1 MGRLATMR
9 AVFLCALAALP
20 ALVSAASAWN
30 DFVSYTAPVEA
41 PKASAGALNLATTFA
56 DPASYNAVTY
66 VQPGCSSQST
76 SDDCRAVTVNSLI
89 GSGTTSATV
98 NKKIC
103 TMCKKAA
110 LGTDFYSTMASFDCN
125 AVSDTNPVPPQCMSC
140 LTKGFGSIEATPGFY
155 LPCGCQG
162 TCVDV
167 SGNSTA
173 NFAKAGLKGSSLSV
187 DYKFEPASMAQTSE
201 AIATRYAQGYKLE
214 TCQDYITNK
223 IVLTCNQISIFH
235 FVLWPSVL
243 GGAALLFTAMS
254 MSYMQLDMD
263 SLLYTVG
270 SSGKKDN

>member
-1 MGRLATMR
+1 MGSRLATMR

-30 DFVSYTAPVEA
+30 DFVSHTAPVEA
-41 PKASAGALNLATTFA
+41 PKGSVGALNLATFA
-56 DPASYNAVTY
+56 NPMAHTAVTY
-66 VQPGCSSQST
+66 VQPGCSSSST
-76 SDDCRAVTVNSLI
+76 TDDCRAVTVNSLI
-89 GSGTTSATV
+89 GSGTTAEI

-103 TMCKKAA
+103 KKCKAAA
-110 LGTDFYSTMASFDCN
+110 LGTDFYSTMASFDCD
-125 AVSDTNPVPPQCMSC
+125 AVSLTNPVPPQCMSC
-140 LTKGFGSIEATPGFY
+140 LAKGFGTTEATPGFY

-173 NFAKAGLKGSSLSV
+173 NFAKAGLKGSSL
-187 DYKFEPASMAQTSE
+187 DGGAYKFTTAYAATSANQAAKYASGYELTS
-201 AIATRYAQGYKLE
+201 
-214 TCQDYITNK
+214 CQDYITNK
-223 IVLTCNQISIFH
+223 IVLTCNQISIYH

-243 GGAALLFTAMS
+243 GGIALVFTAMS
-254 MSYMQLDMD
+254 MAYMQLDMD

>member
-1 MGRLATMR
+1 MR

-20 ALVSAASAWN
+20 ALVSASSAWN
-30 DFVSYTAPVEA
+30 DFVTHTAPVEA
-41 PKASAGALNLATTFA
+41 PKGSVGALNLATTFA
-56 DPASYNAVTY
+56 NPAEYSKVTY
-66 VQPGCSSQST
+66 IQPQCSSGST
-76 SDDCRAVTVNSLI
+76 DDDCRAVTVNKFI
-89 GSGTTSATV
+89 GSETDV

-103 TMCKKAA
+103 TMCKAAA
-110 LGTDFYSTMASFDCN
+110 LGTDFYSVMAAFDCS
-125 AVSDTNPVPPQCMSC
+125 AVSTENPVPPQCMTC
-140 LTKGFGSIEATPGFY
+140 LAKGFGTTEATPGFY

-173 NFAKAGLKGSSLSV
+173 NFAKAGLKGSSLGGDS
-187 DYKFEPASMAQTSE
+187 YKFATSQMATTS
-201 AIATRYAQGYKLE
+201 AAVQLKYAGGYPLS

-223 IVLTCNQISIFH
+223 IVLTCNQISIYH

-243 GGAALLFTAMS
+243 GGAALIFTAMS
-254 MSYMQLDMD
+254 MAYMQLDMD

>member
-30 DFVSYTAPVEA
+30 DFVSHTAPVEA
-41 PKASAGALNLATTFA
+41 PKGSVGALNLATFA
-56 DPASYNAVTY
+56 NPMAHTAVTY
-66 VQPGCSSQST
+66 VQPGCSSSST
-76 SDDCRAVTVNSLI
+76 TDDCRAVTVNSLI
-89 GSGTTSATV
+89 GSGTPAEI

-103 TMCKKAA
+103 KKCKAAA

-140 LTKGFGSIEATPGFY
+140 LTKGFGSTEATPGFY

-173 NFAKAGLKGSSLSV
+173 NFAKAGLKGSTLSYE
-187 DYKFEPASMAQTSE
+187 YKFASTDMPTTNQELAM
-201 AIATRYAQGYKLE
+201 RYSKGYPLT